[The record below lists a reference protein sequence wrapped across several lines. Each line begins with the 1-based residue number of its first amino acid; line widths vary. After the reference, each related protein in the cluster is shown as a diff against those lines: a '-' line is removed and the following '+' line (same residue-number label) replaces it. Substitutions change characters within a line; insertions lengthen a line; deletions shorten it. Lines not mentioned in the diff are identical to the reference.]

1 MGKRFENT
9 EEDIMK
15 CHICGSNMAE
25 IITDLPYKVSLR
37 SIVIVKDVPVLQCNG
52 CPEYLLN
59 DVVMEQ
65 IDNILKRVD
74 AATELEVMKYAA

>member
-1 MGKRFENT
+1 
-9 EEDIMK
+9 MK
-15 CHICGSNMAE
+15 CHICGSNMAA
-25 IITDLPYKVSLR
+25 IITDLPFKVSLK

-59 DVVMEQ
+59 DVVMVQ
-65 IDNILKRVD
+65 VDNIFKRVD

>member
-1 MGKRFENT
+1 
-9 EEDIMK
+9 
-15 CHICGSNMAE
+15 MAS
-25 IITDLPYKVSLR
+25 IITDLPFKVSR
-37 SIVIVKDVPVLQCNG
+37 KSIVIVKDVPVLQCNG

-65 IDNILKRVD
+65 IENILERVD

>member
-9 EEDIMK
+9 EENTMK
-15 CHICGSNMAE
+15 CRICGSNMAS
-25 IITDLPYKVSLR
+25 IITDLPFKVSR
-37 SIVIVKDVPVLQCNG
+37 KSIVIVKDVPVFQCNG
-52 CPEYLLN
+52 CPEYLLG

-65 IDNILKRVD
+65 VENILERVD

>member
-1 MGKRFENT
+1 
-9 EEDIMK
+9 MK

-65 IDNILKRVD
+65 IENILERVD
-74 AATELEVMKYAA
+74 AATELEVMKFAA

>member
-1 MGKRFENT
+1 
-9 EEDIMK
+9 MK
-15 CHICGSNMAE
+15 CHICGSNMAA
-25 IITDLPYKVSLR
+25 IITDLPFKVSLK

-52 CPEYLLN
+52 CSEYLLN